1 MNNIRYFYCV
11 DFLRWIAALGILI
24 HHYTAYFL
32 YGSLTLSSEVVSKYN
47 IENSK
52 IMTFIID
59 NAILG
64 SYGVWFFWMI
74 SGFIFS
80 HMLVNQK
87 ISLYEFSIKRFS
99 RLYPLHF
106 LTLFR
111 INLFI
116 DL

>member
-52 IMTFIID
+52 MMTFIID

-80 HMLVNQK
+80 HTIPANSSRRLFG
-87 ISLYEFSIKRFS
+87 ILLYVGFKKTAPFS
-99 RLYPLHF
+99 R
-106 LTLFR
+106 
-111 INLFI
+111 
-116 DL
+116 

>member
-11 DFLRWIAALGILI
+11 DLLRWIAALGILI
-24 HHYTAYFL
+24 QHYTAHFL

-74 SGFIFS
+74 S
-80 HMLVNQK
+80 Q
-87 ISLYEFSIKRFS
+87 
-99 RLYPLHF
+99 
-106 LTLFR
+106 
-111 INLFI
+111 
-116 DL
+116 